1 MASSW
6 TRLRH
11 QGQRKSNSKTSEK
24 ALTSAFFPKQQ
35 DVQEGESLVFWVC
48 SWSSW
53 WWKTSISPDIT
64 NLKSQKGIQAAGCI
78 GHSSEQE
85 ERWSL
90 FPQEA
95 YTDAT
100 EGNDMLSSLQNR
112 GEDNLTLPGATV
124 QRAEVSGTA
133 FLQRAL
139 QHMQREDG
147 QSREQAHSNSKNVK
161 QTKQVKL
168 KSHLLP
174 CSYCTASAVNAD
186 MASHSSPGKEILSP
200 VEKNPQSAA
209 PKSQPK
215 PSIGTVGKRRLLLK
229 NIMSITCHTAVQFC
243 CLRFLFVLINFCFGY
258 LMDRCL
264 FNLPFP
270 TIYTFVIVVIITTTT
285 RKNRD

>member
-1 MASSW
+1 M
-6 TRLRH
+6 
-11 QGQRKSNSKTSEK
+11 
-24 ALTSAFFPKQQ
+24 
-35 DVQEGESLVFWVC
+35 
-48 SWSSW
+48 
-53 WWKTSISPDIT
+53 I
-64 NLKSQKGIQAAGCI
+64 
-78 GHSSEQE
+78 
-85 ERWSL
+85 
-90 FPQEA
+90 
-95 YTDAT
+95 
-100 EGNDMLSSLQNR
+100 SSLQNR
-112 GEDNLTLPGATV
+112 GADNLTLPGATV

-161 QTKQVKL
+161 RTKQVKL

-174 CSYCTASAVNAD
+174 CSYCTARAVNAD
-186 MASHSSPGKEILSP
+186 MASHGSPGKEILSP

-215 PSIGTVGKRRLLLK
+215 PSIGTVGNRRLLLK

-270 TIYTFVIVVIITTTT
+270 TICTFVIVVIITTTT